1 MEPITGIGKLLASS
15 ASRARLVHA
24 RVPVGAAKNAS
35 GSAGT
40 SARHRR
46 HTLVP
51 CRLAPGSPPLAV
63 RGAPACPCVRM
74 CAWQAVSVQLDAPSG
89 NLSVSARWE
98 GGAHGL
104 AMDVRSLPRVVLRL
118 ALGAPMR
125 LRSVLGSQ
133 TRERKKG
140 SPLWCFA

>member
-1 MEPITGIGKLLASS
+1 MPHTRAVP
-15 ASRARLVHA
+15 SRT
-24 RVPVGAAKNAS
+24 RV
-35 GSAGT
+35 
-40 SARHRR
+40 
-46 HTLVP
+46 
-51 CRLAPGSPPLAV
+51 CPPLAV

-74 CAWQAVSVQLDAPSG
+74 CAWQAVSVLLDAPSG

-125 LRSVLGSQ
+125 LRSVLGS
-133 TRERKKG
+133 
-140 SPLWCFA
+140 